1 MGLSP
6 LTVFPSLALPRSG
19 SRGPGPHPVLRN
31 PPPTANARSIHPA
44 QGLMGSGPWQWW
56 ARATSTYH
64 QAVLDDTQK
73 AIVGNFQRAIVAI
86 TTMMATILVILDVT
100 IANVA
105 LDHMRG
111 TLSAGVDEITWVLT
125 SFLVANAISLP
136 VSGWLTDL
144 LGRKRLFI
152 VATVAFTITSGVT
165 GAAPSLIVIVLMR
178 FLQGLAG
185 GPLVPL
191 SQATMMETF
200 PAAQRG
206 MAMAIWG
213 IGIMFAPIIGPT
225 LGGWITDN
233 WSWRWVFYINVPV
246 GAAAVVLAW
255 LFVPE
260 STTERPAVRR
270 VDVPGLVLLV
280 VGVAALQFVLDR
292 GERED
297 WFASPVIVWL
307 SLVAAAALV
316 AFVVWELRAEEPVV
330 DLRVLRHPTF
340 AVATAG
346 MFVISIAFYGI
357 MVLSP
362 LFTQILMGYTAMLA
376 GLVLAPG
383 GMSTL
388 VTMPIA
394 GMLLNRIDP
403 RWIIVTGCGLNAY
416 AMYLMATLTLEASYW
431 QVMLPRFI
439 QGLGIGFTFVPL
451 STVALAAVPMREL
464 GHASG
469 LFNFTRTIA
478 GSIGIATMATLLQRG
493 AQVHQV
499 RLAAHMSL
507 YDPDVWD
514 RFHTLAAMFAARG
527 ADTVTAEQRAWA
539 HLYGIVQREALSLSF
554 IDNFW
559 RLVWIFLAVIPF
571 VLLLGRRPRDIE
583 TPADAGRPAA
593 IMET

>member
-1 MGLSP
+1 
-6 LTVFPSLALPRSG
+6 
-19 SRGPGPHPVLRN
+19 
-31 PPPTANARSIHPA
+31 
-44 QGLMGSGPWQWW
+44 
-56 ARATSTYH
+56 
-64 QAVLDDTQK
+64 
-73 AIVGNFQRAIVAI
+73 
-86 TTMMATILVILDVT
+86 VI
-100 IANVA
+100 A
-105 LDHMRG
+105 
-111 TLSAGVDEITWVLT
+111 
-125 SFLVANAISLP
+125 
-136 VSGWLTDL
+136 
-144 LGRKRLFI
+144 
-152 VATVAFTITSGVT
+152 
-165 GAAPSLIVIVLMR
+165 R

-191 SQATMMETF
+191 SQATMIETY
-200 PAAQRG
+200 PASQRG

-233 WSWRWVFYINVPV
+233 WSWRWVFYINVPI
-246 GAAAVVLAW
+246 GAVAVLLAW

-280 VGVAALQFVLDR
+280 VGVSALQFVLDR
-292 GERED
+292 GQRED
-297 WFASPVIVWL
+297 WFASSLIVWL
-307 SLVAAAALV
+307 SVVAAVALV
-316 AFVVWELRAEEPVV
+316 ALIVRELSAEEPVI
-330 DLRVLRHPTF
+330 DLLVLRHPTF
-340 AVATAG
+340 AVATAA

-362 LFTQILMGYTAMLA
+362 LYTQILMGYTAMLA

-383 GMSTL
+383 GVSTL

-394 GMLLNRIDP
+394 GALMNRIDS
-403 RWIIVTGCGLNAY
+403 RWIIVTGCALNAY

-431 QVMLPRFI
+431 QIMLPRLI

-451 STVALAAVPMREL
+451 STVALSAIPMREL

-478 GSIGIATMATLLQRG
+478 GSIGIAAMATLLERG

-499 RLAAHMSL
+499 RLAAHVSL

-514 RFHTLAAMFAARG
+514 RVQTLAGTFAARG
-527 ADTVTAEQRAWA
+527 ADAVTAEQQAWA
-539 HLYGIVQREALSLSF
+539 HLYEMVQREALSLSF

-559 RLVWIFLAVIPF
+559 RLVWIFAAVIPF
-571 VLLLGRRPRDIE
+571 VLFLGRRPPLAE
-583 TPADAGRPAA
+583 TSADVDRTAA
-593 IMET
+593 IVEA

>member
-1 MGLSP
+1 MSP
-6 LTVFPSLALPRSG
+6 RV
-19 SRGPGPHPVLRN
+19 H
-31 PPPTANARSIHPA
+31 
-44 QGLMGSGPWQWW
+44 
-56 ARATSTYH
+56 
-64 QAVLDDTQK
+64 
-73 AIVGNFQRAIVAI
+73 RAIVAVS
-86 TTMMATILVILDVT
+86 TMMATFLVILDVT

-111 TLSAGVDEITWVLT
+111 SLSAGVDEITWVLT

-136 VSGWLTDL
+136 ITGWLTDL

-152 VATVAFTITSGVT
+152 IATVAFTLTSAAA
-165 GAAPSLIVIVLMR
+165 GAAPSLAVIVAAR

-191 SQATMMETF
+191 SQATMIETF
-200 PAAQRG
+200 PASQRG
-206 MAMAIWG
+206 MAMAVWG

-255 LFVPE
+255 LFVPDS
-260 STTERPAVRR
+260 STARPAVRR

-280 VGVAALQFVLDR
+280 VGISALQFVLDR
-292 GERED
+292 GQRED
-297 WFASPVIVWL
+297 WLASPLIVWL
-307 SLVAAAALV
+307 GVVAAVALLALV
-316 AFVVWELRAEEPVV
+316 VRELRVEEPVV

-340 AVATAG
+340 AVATAA

-383 GMSTL
+383 GLSTL

-394 GMLLNRIDP
+394 GALMNRLDP
-403 RWIIVTGCGLNAY
+403 RWIIATGCALNAY

-431 QVMLPRFI
+431 HIMWPRFI
-439 QGLGIGFTFVPL
+439 QGLGIGFSFVPL
-451 STVALAAVPMREL
+451 STVALSAVPIREL

-469 LFNFTRTIA
+469 LFNFIRTIG
-478 GSIGIATMATLLQRG
+478 GSIGIAMVATLLERG
-493 AQVHQV
+493 AQAHQA
-499 RLAAHMSL
+499 RLATHVSL
-507 YDPDVWD
+507 YDPDVWE
-514 RFHTLAAMFAARG
+514 RYQSLTGLFAARG
-527 ADTVTAEQRAWA
+527 ADLATAEQQAWA
-539 HLYGIVQREALSLSF
+539 RLYELVQREALALSF

-559 RLVWIFLAVIPF
+559 RLAWIFVAVVPF
-571 VLLLGRRPRDIE
+571 VLFLGRRPRLAE
-583 TPADAGRPAA
+583 TPVDVERPPAVVEA
-593 IMET
+593 

>member
-1 MGLSP
+1 MSP
-6 LTVFPSLALPRSG
+6 RV
-19 SRGPGPHPVLRN
+19 
-31 PPPTANARSIHPA
+31 
-44 QGLMGSGPWQWW
+44 
-56 ARATSTYH
+56 H
-64 QAVLDDTQK
+64 Q
-73 AIVGNFQRAIVAI
+73 AIVAI
-86 TTMMATILVILDVT
+86 CTMMATILVILDVT

-136 VSGWLTDL
+136 ITGWLTDL

-152 VATVAFTITSGVT
+152 VATVAFTVTSAAA
-165 GAAPSLIVIVLMR
+165 GAAPSLAVMVLAR

-191 SQATMMETF
+191 SQATMLETF
-200 PAAQRG
+200 PARQRG

-233 WSWRWVFYINVPV
+233 WSWRWVFYINVPI
-246 GAAAVVLAW
+246 GAVAVALAW

-260 STTERPAVRR
+260 STTDRPAVRR

-280 VGVAALQFVLDR
+280 IGVASLQFVLDR
-292 GERED
+292 GQIED
-297 WFASPVIVWL
+297 WFASSLIVWL
-307 SLVAAAALV
+307 TATAAVALV
-316 AFVVWELRAEEPVV
+316 ALVVWELRAEEPVV

-340 AVATAG
+340 AVSTAA

-383 GMSTL
+383 GVATL
-388 VTMPIA
+388 ITMPIA
-394 GMLLNRIDP
+394 GALLNRIDP
-403 RWIIVTGCGLNAY
+403 RFIIVTGCGLNAY

-431 QVMLPRFI
+431 QIMLPRFI

-451 STVALAAVPMREL
+451 STLALGSVPAREL

-469 LFNFTRTIA
+469 LFNFMRTIG
-478 GSIGIATMATLLQRG
+478 GSIGIAAVATFLQRG
-493 AQVHQV
+493 GQTHQA
-499 RLAAHMSL
+499 RLASHVSL

-514 RFHTLAAMFAARG
+514 RYHALVTTFTERG
-527 ADTVTAEQRAWA
+527 ADVATAEQQAWA
-539 HLYGIVQREALSLSF
+539 HLYELVQRQALLLSF

-559 RLVWIFLAVIPF
+559 WLAWMFLAVIPF
-571 VLLLGRRPRDIE
+571 VLFLGRGPRLADP
-583 TPADAGRPAA
+583 PADVERHAA
-593 IMET
+593 IVEG

>member
-1 MGLSP
+1 VSP
-6 LTVFPSLALPRSG
+6 AV
-19 SRGPGPHPVLRN
+19 H
-31 PPPTANARSIHPA
+31 
-44 QGLMGSGPWQWW
+44 
-56 ARATSTYH
+56 RA
-64 QAVLDDTQK
+64 VV
-73 AIVGNFQRAIVAI
+73 AIV
-86 TTMMATILVILDVT
+86 TMMATFLVILDVT

-136 VSGWLTDL
+136 ITGWLTDL
-144 LGRKRLFI
+144 LGRTRLFI
-152 VATVAFTITSGVT
+152 LATVAFTVTSAAA
-165 GAAPSLIVIVLMR
+165 GAAPSLAVMVLAR

-200 PAAQRG
+200 PARQRG

-246 GAAAVVLAW
+246 GTAAVAMAW
-255 LFVPE
+255 VFMPE

-280 VGVAALQFVLDR
+280 AGVASLQFVLDR
-292 GERED
+292 GQIED
-297 WFASPVIVWL
+297 WFASPLIVSL
-307 SLVAAAALV
+307 SVVAAVALV
-316 AFVVWELRAEEPVV
+316 ALVVWELRTEEPVV

-340 AVATAG
+340 AVATAA

-362 LFTQILMGYTAMLA
+362 LFTQILLGYTAMLA

-383 GMSTL
+383 GVATL

-394 GMLLNRIDP
+394 GALLNRVDP
-403 RWIIVTGCGLNAY
+403 RWIIVTGCAVNAY
-416 AMYLMATLTLEASYW
+416 AMYLMATLSLEASYW

-451 STVALAAVPMREL
+451 STVALSAVPMREM

-469 LFNFTRTIA
+469 LFNFIRTIG
-478 GSIGIATMATLLQRG
+478 GSIGIALVATLLQRG
-493 AQVHQV
+493 AQTHQA
-499 RLAAHMSL
+499 RLVTHVSP
-507 YDPDVWD
+507 YDPDVWE
-514 RFHTLAAMFAARG
+514 RHQQLAAMFVARG
-527 ADTVTAEQRAWA
+527 ADPVTAEQQAWA
-539 HLYGIVQREALSLSF
+539 HLYALVQRQALSLSF
-554 IDNFW
+554 IDDFW
-559 RLVWIFLAVIPF
+559 LLVWIFVAVIPF
-571 VLLLGRRPRDIE
+571 VLFLGRRPRVVE
-583 TPADAGRPAA
+583 PPADVERGVMVAEG
-593 IMET
+593 

>member
-1 MGLSP
+1 MN
-6 LTVFPSLALPRSG
+6 PRL
-19 SRGPGPHPVLRN
+19 H
-31 PPPTANARSIHPA
+31 
-44 QGLMGSGPWQWW
+44 
-56 ARATSTYH
+56 
-64 QAVLDDTQK
+64 
-73 AIVGNFQRAIVAI
+73 RAIVSVS
-86 TTMMATILVILDVT
+86 TMMATFLVILDVT

-136 VSGWLTDL
+136 ITGWLTDL

-152 VATVAFTITSGVT
+152 LATAAFTLTSAVA
-165 GAAPSLIVIVLMR
+165 GAAPSLAVIVIAR

-200 PAAQRG
+200 PAHQRG
-206 MAMAIWG
+206 MAMAVWG

-246 GAAAVVLAW
+246 GAAALLLAW
-255 LFVPE
+255 LFLPE
-260 STTERPAVRR
+260 SSTERPAVRR
-270 VDVPGLVLLV
+270 IDVPGLGLLV
-280 VGVAALQFVLDR
+280 IGVSALQFVLDR
-292 GERED
+292 GQRED
-297 WFASPVIVWL
+297 WFASPLIVWL
-307 SLVAAAALV
+307 SVVSAVALV
-316 AFVVWELRAEEPVV
+316 ALVIRELTTDEPVV

-340 AVATAG
+340 AVATAA

-376 GLVLAPG
+376 GFVLAPG
-383 GMSTL
+383 GVSTL
-388 VTMPIA
+388 LTMPVA
-394 GMLLNRIDP
+394 GVLMNRIDP
-403 RWIIVTGCGLNAY
+403 RWIIATGCALNAY
-416 AMYLMATLTLEASYW
+416 AMYLMATLTLQASYW
-431 QVMLPRFI
+431 HVMMPRFI
-439 QGLGIGFTFVPL
+439 QGFGIGLSFVPL
-451 STVALAAVPMREL
+451 STVALTSVPMREL

-469 LFNFTRTIA
+469 LFNFIRTL
-478 GSIGIATMATLLQRG
+478 GGGLGIAAVATMLERG

-499 RLAAHMSL
+499 RLSGHVSL

-514 RFHTLAAMFAARG
+514 RYQRLVGTFEARG
-527 ADTVTAEQRAWA
+527 ADPASAEQQAWA
-539 HLYGIVQREALSLSF
+539 SLYELVQRESLALSF

-559 RLVWIFLAVIPF
+559 RLAWIFLAVIPF
-571 VLLLGRRPRDIE
+571 VVFLGRRPHV
-583 TPADAGRPAA
+583 TKPPADVA
-593 IMET
+593 IVES

>member
-1 MGLSP
+1 
-6 LTVFPSLALPRSG
+6 
-19 SRGPGPHPVLRN
+19 
-31 PPPTANARSIHPA
+31 
-44 QGLMGSGPWQWW
+44 
-56 ARATSTYH
+56 
-64 QAVLDDTQK
+64 
-73 AIVGNFQRAIVAI
+73 
-86 TTMMATILVILDVT
+86 
-100 IANVA
+100 
-105 LDHMRG
+105 
-111 TLSAGVDEITWVLT
+111 
-125 SFLVANAISLP
+125 VANAISLP
-136 VSGWLTDL
+136 ITGWLSDL

-152 VATVAFTITSGVT
+152 LATVAFTLTSAAA
-165 GAAPSLIVIVLMR
+165 GAAPSLAFMVLAR

-191 SQATMMETF
+191 SQATMIETF
-200 PAAQRG
+200 PARQRG
-206 MAMAIWG
+206 MAMAVWG

-246 GAAAVVLAW
+246 GAVAVLLAW
-255 LFVPE
+255 LFVPD

-292 GERED
+292 GQRED
-297 WFASPVIVWL
+297 WFASSLIVWL
-307 SLVAAAALV
+307 SVVAAVALIALV
-316 AFVVWELRAEEPVV
+316 VHELRVEEPVV

-340 AVATAG
+340 AVATAA

-357 MVLSP
+357 MVLTP

-383 GMSTL
+383 GLSTL

-394 GMLLNRIDP
+394 GALLNRLDP

-431 QVMLPRFI
+431 QIMLPRFI
-439 QGLGIGFTFVPL
+439 QGLGIGFTFVPM
-451 STVALAAVPMREL
+451 STVALSAVPMREL

-469 LFNFTRTIA
+469 LFNFIRTM
-478 GSIGIATMATLLQRG
+478 GGGIGIAAVATMLERG
-493 AQVHQV
+493 SQVHQA
-499 RLAAHMSL
+499 RLAAHVSL

-514 RFHTLAAMFAARG
+514 RYHALAESFVARG
-527 ADTVTAEQRAWA
+527 ADPATAEQQAWA
-539 HLYGIVQREALSLSF
+539 RLYEIVQREALALSF

-559 RLVWIFLAVIPF
+559 RLVWIFAAVIPF
-571 VLLLGRRPRDIE
+571 VLFLGRRPRLGQP
-583 TPADAGRPAA
+583 PADVERPV
-593 IMET
+593 IVEG

>member
-1 MGLSP
+1 MTPSP
-6 LTVFPSLALPRSG
+6 RV
-19 SRGPGPHPVLRN
+19 H
-31 PPPTANARSIHPA
+31 
-44 QGLMGSGPWQWW
+44 
-56 ARATSTYH
+56 
-64 QAVLDDTQK
+64 
-73 AIVGNFQRAIVAI
+73 RAIVAVS
-86 TTMMATILVILDVT
+86 TMMATFLVILDVT

-136 VSGWLTDL
+136 ITGWLTDL

-152 VATVAFTITSGVT
+152 GATVAFTLTSAAA
-165 GAAPSLIVIVLMR
+165 GAAPTLVFMILAR

-191 SQATMMETF
+191 SQSTMMETF
-200 PAAQRG
+200 PARQRG

-213 IGIMFAPIIGPT
+213 IGTMFAPIIGPT

-246 GAAAVVLAW
+246 GIAAVVLGW
-255 LFVPE
+255 LFLPE

-270 VDVPGLVLLV
+270 VDVPGLALLV
-280 VGVAALQFVLDR
+280 IGVAALQFVLDR
-292 GERED
+292 GQRED
-297 WFASPVIVWL
+297 WFASSLIVWL
-307 SLVAAAALV
+307 SVVAVVALV
-316 AFVVWELRAEEPVV
+316 VLVVHELRTDEPVV

-340 AVATAG
+340 AVATAA

-383 GMSTL
+383 GAATL

-394 GMLLNRIDP
+394 GALMNRTDP
-403 RWIIVTGCGLNAY
+403 RWMIATGCALNAY

-431 QVMLPRFI
+431 NIMLPRFI
-439 QGLGIGFTFVPL
+439 QGLGIGLTFVPL
-451 STVALAAVPMREL
+451 STVALIAVPMREL

-469 LFNFTRTIA
+469 LFNFIRTIG
-478 GSIGIATMATLLQRG
+478 GSIGIAAVATMLQRG
-493 AQVHQV
+493 SQTHQA
-499 RLAAHMSL
+499 RLAAHMSP

-514 RFHTLAAMFAARG
+514 RYQMLTATFAARG
-527 ADTVTAEQRAWA
+527 ADPATAEQQAWA
-539 HLYGIVQREALSLSF
+539 YLYAIVQRQALALSF

-559 RLVWIFLAVIPF
+559 RLVWIFAAVIPF
-571 VLLLGRRPRDIE
+571 VLFLGRRPRLGDTPGDIE
-583 TPADAGRPAA
+583 RPAVIVEA
-593 IMET
+593 

>member
-1 MGLSP
+1 MSP
-6 LTVFPSLALPRSG
+6 RV
-19 SRGPGPHPVLRN
+19 H
-31 PPPTANARSIHPA
+31 
-44 QGLMGSGPWQWW
+44 
-56 ARATSTYH
+56 
-64 QAVLDDTQK
+64 
-73 AIVGNFQRAIVAI
+73 RAIVAV
-86 TTMMATILVILDVT
+86 TTMMATFLVILDVT

-136 VSGWLTDL
+136 ITGWLTNR

-152 VATVAFTITSGVT
+152 LATVAFTLTSAAA
-165 GAAPSLIVIVLMR
+165 GAAPSLAFIVVARL
-178 FLQGLAG
+178 LQGLAG

-191 SQATMMETF
+191 SQATMIETF
-200 PAAQRG
+200 PTRQRG

-260 STTERPAVRR
+260 SAATRPEVRR
-270 VDVPGLVLLV
+270 VDIPGLILLV
-280 VGVAALQFVLDR
+280 LGVGALQFVLDR
-292 GERED
+292 GQRED
-297 WFASPVIVWL
+297 WFASPLIGWL
-307 SLVAAAALV
+307 SLLAAVALV
-316 AFVVWELRAEEPVV
+316 ALVLRELRAAEPVV

-340 AVATAG
+340 AMATVA

-383 GMSTL
+383 GVATL

-394 GMLLNRIDP
+394 GALMNRLDP
-403 RWIIVTGCGLNAY
+403 RWIIVTGCVLNAY

-451 STVALAAVPMREL
+451 STVALSAVPMREL

-469 LFNFTRTIA
+469 LFNFIRTA
-478 GSIGIATMATLLQRG
+478 GGSIGIAAVATLLERG
-493 AQVHQV
+493 AQAHQA
-499 RLAAHMSL
+499 RLASHVSL

-514 RFHTLAAMFAARG
+514 RFHTLAATFAGRG
-527 ADTVTAEQRAWA
+527 ADEATAERQAWA
-539 HLYGIVQREALSLSF
+539 HLYEVVQREALAVSF
-554 IDNFW
+554 LDNFW
-559 RLVWIFLAVIPF
+559 RLVWVFAAVIPF
-571 VLLLGRRPRDIE
+571 VLLLGRRPRIG
-583 TPADAGRPAA
+583 AAAAAGDRPAA
-593 IMET
+593 IAEG

>member
-1 MGLSP
+1 MSP
-6 LTVFPSLALPRSG
+6 RV
-19 SRGPGPHPVLRN
+19 
-31 PPPTANARSIHPA
+31 
-44 QGLMGSGPWQWW
+44 
-56 ARATSTYH
+56 
-64 QAVLDDTQK
+64 
-73 AIVGNFQRAIVAI
+73 QRAIVAV
-86 TTMMATILVILDVT
+86 TTMMATFLVILDVT

-136 VSGWLTDL
+136 ITGWLTDL

-152 VATVAFTITSGVT
+152 LATVAFTLTSAAA
-165 GAAPSLIVIVLMR
+165 GAAPSLAVIVIAR

-191 SQATMMETF
+191 SQATMIETF

-206 MAMAIWG
+206 MAMAMWG

-246 GAAAVVLAW
+246 GAAAVGLAW
-255 LFVPE
+255 LFIPE

-270 VDVPGLVLLV
+270 VDVPGLALLV
-280 VGVAALQFVLDR
+280 IGVAALQFVLDR
-292 GERED
+292 GQRED
-297 WFASPVIVWL
+297 WFASPLIGWL
-307 SLVAAAALV
+307 SVVAAVALV
-316 AFVVWELRAEEPVV
+316 ALVVRELRAEEPVV

-340 AVATAG
+340 AVATAA

-383 GMSTL
+383 GLSTL
-388 VTMPIA
+388 VTMPVA
-394 GMLLNRIDP
+394 GALMSRIDP
-403 RWIIVTGCGLNAY
+403 RWIIVTGCALNAY

-431 QVMLPRFI
+431 HVMLPRLI
-439 QGLGIGFTFVPL
+439 QGFGIGLSFVPL
-451 STVALAAVPMREL
+451 STVALSAVPMREL

-469 LFNFTRTIA
+469 LFNFIRTA
-478 GSIGIATMATLLQRG
+478 GGSIGIAMVATLLERG
-493 AQVHQV
+493 SQVHQT
-499 RLAAHMSL
+499 RLAAHVSL
-507 YDPDVWD
+507 YEPDVWD
-514 RFHTLAAMFAARG
+514 RYQTLVTLFAARG
-527 ADTVTAEQRAWA
+527 ADPATAEQQAWA
-539 HLYGIVQREALSLSF
+539 HLYELVQREALSLSF

-559 RLVWIFLAVIPF
+559 RLVWIFVAVIPF
-571 VLLLGRRPRDIE
+571 ALFLGRRPRRAKP
-583 TPADAGRPAA
+583 PADVERPAA
-593 IMET
+593 IVEA

>member
-1 MGLSP
+1 MSPGL
-6 LTVFPSLALPRSG
+6 
-19 SRGPGPHPVLRN
+19 
-31 PPPTANARSIHPA
+31 
-44 QGLMGSGPWQWW
+44 
-56 ARATSTYH
+56 
-64 QAVLDDTQK
+64 
-73 AIVGNFQRAIVAI
+73 QRAIVAI
-86 TTMMATILVILDVT
+86 TTMMTTFLVMLDMT

-125 SFLVANAISLP
+125 AFLVANAISLP

-144 LGRKRLFI
+144 LGRTRLFI
-152 VATVAFTITSGVT
+152 VATAAFTLTSGLA
-165 GAAPSLIVIVLMR
+165 GAAPSLAVIVLMR

-200 PAAQRG
+200 PARQRG

-213 IGIMFAPIIGPT
+213 IGVMFAPIIGPT

-246 GAAAVVLAW
+246 GVAAVALAW

-260 STTERPAVRR
+260 HANRPAVRR
-270 VDVPGLVLLV
+270 VDVTGLVLLV
-280 VGVAALQFVLDR
+280 VGVSALQFVLDR

-297 WFASPVIVWL
+297 WFASSLIVSLIAVAVI
-307 SLVAAAALV
+307 ALV
-316 AFVVWELRAEEPVV
+316 GLVVRELRAEEPVV

-340 AVATAG
+340 AVATAA

-362 LFTQILMGYTAMLA
+362 LYTQILMGYTAMLA
-376 GLVLAPG
+376 GMVLTPG
-383 GMSTL
+383 GVSTL
-388 VTMPIA
+388 VTMPVA
-394 GMLLNRIDP
+394 GALMNRTDP
-403 RWIIVTGCGLNAY
+403 RWMIVVGCALNAY

-431 QVMLPRFI
+431 RIMLPRVV
-439 QGLGIGFTFVPL
+439 QGFGIGFTFVPL
-451 STVALAAVPMREL
+451 STVALGAVPPREL

-478 GSIGIATMATLLQRG
+478 GSIGIAAMSTLLARG
-493 AQVHQV
+493 GQTHQV
-499 RLAAHMSL
+499 RLAAHMSP
-507 YDPDVWD
+507 YDPDVWE
-514 RFHTLAAMFAARG
+514 RVQTLTAMFVSRG
-527 ADTVTAEQRAWA
+527 ADPVTAEQQAWA
-539 HLYGIVQREALSLSF
+539 RLYAAVGREALSLSF

-559 RLVWIFLAVIPF
+559 RLAWIFVAVIPF
-571 VLLLGRRPRDIE
+571 VLFLGRRRQPE
-583 TPADAGRPAA
+583 APGEAA
-593 IMET
+593 KHGAMAEG